1 MNALVNAAAH
11 KPPRAVNCFACSIRV
26 QSFEPAVEAV
36 KVENGGVGL
45 VEALLKQYAEE
56 MRAKEP
62 VDADAASEAREQP
75 RSTRRISFVRRRSP
89 NAATDVFAGEA
100 RFLDESDADSAIASF
115 DHSDVFSGFHLS
127 DEEDGVD
134 ELESAAISPSALNIL
149 SPSTKPTGTNQIGVF
164 GTYKPPK
171 NQRIDRD
178 AAQSGSAANLS
189 SASPGFSSLKT
200 RYNTDWPVVR
210 LDNVPWSVTV
220 KEIEAWLPQ
229 EKLLASDVDG
239 DAKATLAVHLLANRC
254 GASLFQVRTRVF
266 PCGGA
271 DWCDLRRAASTAA
284 RSTRPTSSAPRSP
297 PPS

>member
-11 KPPRAVNCFACSIRV
+11 RPPRPVNCFACSLHAE
-26 QSFEPAVEAV
+26 SFEPAVQAV

-45 VEALLKQYAEE
+45 VEALRKQYAEG

-62 VDADAASEAREQP
+62 VDADAASEVRDQP
-75 RSTRRISFVRRRSP
+75 RSTRRISFVRRQSP
-89 NAATDVFAGEA
+89 DATTDVLAGGA

-115 DHSDVFSGFHLS
+115 DHSDVFSDFHSS
-127 DEEDGVD
+127 DAEEGVD
-134 ELESAAISPSALNIL
+134 ELESAAISPSASKAV
-149 SPSTKPTGTNQIGVF
+149 SPSTKATRSDQISVF
-164 GTYKPPK
+164 GTYKPSQS
-171 NQRIDRD
+171 QRIDRD
-178 AAQSGSAANLS
+178 AARKSSTANLS
-189 SASPGFSSLKT
+189 SANPGFSSLKT

-239 DAKATLAVHLLANRC
+239 DARATLAVHLLANRC
-254 GASLFQVRTRVF
+254 GASLGRGFLASCSNADCLHISRTA
-266 PCGGA
+266 P
-271 DWCDLRRAASTAA
+271 TAA